1 MASSRYFLATLA
13 AAALAS
19 PAWAGSPDVVVSIK
33 PIHSLVAGVMQGVGE
48 PTLLVEGAGSP
59 HTYTLRPSEA
69 RAIAQADV
77 VFWVGEGLETFL
89 AGPLKTLA
97 PDARLVALGAA
108 PGIELLPARSGGMW
122 QEPRDEDEGEHAG
135 DHAHHENASE
145 ETEHAGAEHGHRH
158 RAGDMHVWLDPQNAK
173 AMVDAIAA
181 PLAETDP
188 ENAGTYE
195 ANAARIRE
203 ELDHLDRRLAETL
216 APVGDRPFVVFH
228 DGYQYFEKRY
238 RLNAIGAISVGPDRR
253 PGARRLGEIRDT
265 LEQTDAACVFA
276 EPQFEPALVATVI
289 EGTSARSGVLDP
301 LGAALDEGPDL
312 YFRLLENLAA
322 SLVDCLGAARSG

>member
-97 PDARLVALGAA
+97 PDARLVALGTA

-173 AMVDAIAA
+173 AMVDAIAVA
-181 PLAETDP
+181 LAETDP
-188 ENAGTYE
+188 ENAAAYE
-195 ANAARIRE
+195 DNAARLRK
-203 ELDHLDRRLAETL
+203 ELDRLDHRLVEVL
-216 APVGDRPFVVFH
+216 APVDDRPYVVFH
-228 DGYQYFEKRY
+228 DGYQYFERRY
-238 RLNAIGAISVGPDRR
+238 GLNAVGADPRCAPGERR
-253 PGARRLGEIRDT
+253 GLRVRRAAVR
-265 LEQTDAACVFA
+265 ACVGRDRDRGQLG
-276 EPQFEPALVATVI
+276 PLRR
-289 EGTSARSGVLDP
+289 ARSAGRSAGRGTRSVLP
-301 LGAALDEGPDL
+301 VAGKPGG
-312 YFRLLENLAA
+312 LA
-322 SLVDCLGAARSG
+322 G